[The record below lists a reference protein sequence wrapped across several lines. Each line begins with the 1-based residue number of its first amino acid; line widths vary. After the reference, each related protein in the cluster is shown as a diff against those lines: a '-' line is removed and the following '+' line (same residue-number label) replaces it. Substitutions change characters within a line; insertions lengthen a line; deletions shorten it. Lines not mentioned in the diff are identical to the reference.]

1 MKYEIDDLKHGFEGR
16 LAEVV
21 RNSGLNREHFGK
33 LVGTSGGYIAEI
45 LFKGK
50 KPGYDLLVAIA
61 EKFPQYSLDWLMR
74 GIEPERKQQQPAPAP
89 QQPTPTAQPAQD
101 AHRLQPPTTPSQ
113 HDELIEAR
121 VEARIWHQ
129 AHTEM
134 IDRVTAALISC
145 ESKLLSS
152 THHDA
157 SPRGDTHKPGTGT
170 DGLSAGLG

>member
-74 GIEPERKQQQPAPAP
+74 GIEPERKQPAP
-89 QQPTPTAQPAQD
+89 QQPTPTAHPAQD
-101 AHRLQPPTTPSQ
+101 IHRLHAPTPAS
-113 HDELIEAR
+113 HDELLEAR

-129 AHTEM
+129 AFSETME
-134 IDRVTAALISC
+134 RVGTALLSC
-145 ESKLLSS
+145 ETRLSQS
-152 THHDA
+152 HHDA
-157 SPRGDTHKPGTGT
+157 SPRGDKHKPGTGT